1 MNNETSYFLF
11 QIISFKKYFYASFP
25 LIFLLLFVEA
35 PLVVEALGSCP
46 VCPPSNPALYPCVG
60 KQLGWLE
67 VYSKLFCLHV
77 ARRGAAFGLVEMFD
91 CIARHAV

>member
-11 QIISFKKYFYASFP
+11 QIISFKKYFYVSFP
-25 LIFLLLFVEA
+25 LIFYCFCGG
-35 PLVVEALGSCP
+35 PVVVDALGSCP

-77 ARRGAAFGLVEMFD
+77 ARRGAAFGLVEMVD
-91 CIARHAV
+91 CIARRAV